1 MVPGLPRP
9 PDDNDSRPAPRTLEQ
24 LMAVPTVDTPD
35 TLLSERGAMS
45 RQLGRRLSMPLA
57 ELIDHL
63 RERGA

>member
-1 MVPGLPRP
+1 MVAGVPRP
-9 PDDNDSRPAPRTLEQ
+9 PNDKRNRRRIRTLEQ
-24 LMAVPTVDTPD
+24 LMAAPAVDTPD
-35 TLLSERGAMS
+35 TLLSERGAMG